1 MQNNLIDTIHSILD
15 IGLHQ
20 SRADFLQSIAKK
32 IFKEIPAK
40 YIVIGHIIPGEKA
53 KIKTDVFLDNG
64 LETGN
69 ITFTIKDTPC
79 EKIILHRKVCLY
91 PKDVSN
97 LFPDHLIKKNVE
109 SYVGAPILTSNN
121 KLQGLLFLM
130 DVQPIKAQ
138 KLMSSLCEFLAS
150 RIGAELELFQ
160 SASDHREGIA
170 LKNREQT
177 AANTRLGGS
186 KLERLNKELKREI
199 KHQAILLE
207 EKNKKL
213 EDTVVAL
220 RVLLEQNKIIEQ
232 NISRTIKFNLEKII
246 LPNLEKLR
254 DQLDNNEHQA
264 LCQIITTNLID
275 ITRPL
280 LPATKSS
287 LLNKLSPSEL
297 RVANLIKQG
306 NNTKD
311 IGQVLN
317 LSTQTIATHRCNI
330 RKKLGLTN
338 QKENLFSVLNQS

>member
-1 MQNNLIDTIHSILD
+1 MQNNSLNTIHSILN
-15 IGLHQ
+15 IGHQ
-20 SRADFLQSIAKK
+20 QSSGDFLKSIAKT

-40 YIVIGHIIPGEKA
+40 YIVISHIIPGEKT
-53 KIKTDVFLDNG
+53 KLTTDVFLDDG
-64 LETGN
+64 QETGN
-69 ITFTIKDTPC
+69 ITYTIKDTPC
-79 EKIILHRKVCLY
+79 EKAILNRKVCLY
-91 PKDVSN
+91 PKDVSS
-97 LFPDHLIKKNVE
+97 LFPDLLTTKNIE

-121 KLQGLLFLM
+121 KLQGLLYLM
-130 DVQPIKAQ
+130 DVKPIRAK
-138 KLMSSLCEFLAS
+138 KLTSALCEFLAG
-150 RIGAELELFQ
+150 RIGAKLELFQ
-160 SASDHREGIA
+160 SASDHKESLA
-170 LKNREQT
+170 LKNRQQ
-177 AANTRLGGS
+177 APANISLGS
-186 KLERLNKELKREI
+186 KLERLNKELQREV

-207 EKNKKL
+207 KKNKQLK
-213 EDTVVAL
+213 DTVAAL

-232 NISRTIKFNLEKII
+232 DISRTIKFNLEKII

-254 DQLDNNEHQA
+254 DQLDNNRHQA

-275 ITRPL
+275 ITKPL

-317 LSTQTIATHRCNI
+317 LSSQTIATHRRNI

-338 QKENLFSVLNQS
+338 QKENLFTVLNQS